1 MPLTFDWPLD
11 KSLSAVVYPKES
23 KARII
28 LEFLA
33 ERFRENQGYLSRHA
47 VSDFAS
53 SVQSGKFLW
62 HNAVF
67 RASRKYVYM
76 VVNDLI
82 KMGMIQYR
90 HGYVGSRLREGYFV
104 EFTEFDKR
112 LETIAK
118 RWREYFQKKDL

>member
-1 MPLTFDWPLD
+1 MQFGVHWNLASTRPYM
-11 KSLSAVVYPKES
+11 KY
-23 KARII
+23 RIHK
-28 LEFLA
+28 
-33 ERFRENQGYLSRHA
+33 RHCTTDHQGYLSRHA
-47 VSDFAS
+47 VSEFAS

-82 KMGMIQYR
+82 KMGMIQY
-90 HGYVGSRLREGYFV
+90 YVDSKLKEGYFV

-118 RWREYFQKKDL
+118 HWREYFQKKGL